1 MAIEVEAQTVVAR
14 KRDEVFHEAA
24 GKAENIARFFTG
36 YGLLIPG
43 ITAASID
50 GDGVMRE
57 GALRS
62 VKLSDGSAIRER
74 VTRFEAPRVHGY
86 EMAEMNALQR
96 LVCTNMI
103 SEWTFSD
110 EGGATRVVW
119 RYTILPKGAAMTPVA
134 WLIAR
139 LFERAMQRCLDNLAA
154 AVR

>member
-1 MAIEVEAQTVVAR
+1 MAIEVEARVVVAR
-14 KRDEVFHEAA
+14 KVEDVFHEAA
-24 GKAENIARFFTG
+24 GVVDNLGKYFTG
-36 YGLLIPG
+36 YGGLIPG
-43 ITAASID
+43 IVSAKID
-50 GDGVMRE
+50 GDGVLRE

-62 VKLSDGSAIRER
+62 VKLSDGSAIKER

-110 EGGATRVVW
+110 EGGATRIVW
-119 RYTILPKGAAMTPVA
+119 HYSILPRSAVMTPVA

-139 LFERAMQRCLDNLAA
+139 LFERAMQRYLDNIAA